1 MADLEDLLLR
11 TSRTFALSIP
21 RLAEPT
27 RSEVTIAY
35 LLFRIAD
42 TFEDAA
48 SWPKDR
54 RVTALENFAE
64 LVARFQADAETAEE
78 AASRRGHARDL
89 AASWTA
95 GEPPAGHTGY
105 LDLLAASPEVLE
117 AFAALAPAARRAIA
131 GHTRRTAHGM
141 IDFVARHDGDGRLQ
155 LVDLEDLRHYCYVVA
170 GIVGEMLT
178 ELFLL
183 AEPVLRKRS
192 DALADRAARFGEALQ
207 LVNILK
213 DAADDA
219 EEGRRYLPS
228 VVDRATVFLLA
239 REDLRIAAD
248 YVATLQEGGASTGL
262 LAFTALPI
270 QLAWGSLDRVESD
283 GPGAKLTREEVKA
296 TVAALEARLT
306 EGEPALDI
314 SAPRTA
320 TSP

>member
-21 RLAEPT
+21 RLPAPT

-48 SWPKDR
+48 GWPKER
-54 RVTALENFAE
+54 RSAALDDFADLLTRFEDPPASTEE
-64 LVARFQADAETAEE
+64 LQARR
-78 AASRRGHARDL
+78 SLARDL
-89 AASWTA
+89 ATAWTA
-95 GEPPAGHTGY
+95 GEPPVGHTGY
-105 LDLLAASPEVLE
+105 LDLLAACPEVLE
-117 AFAALAPAARRAIA
+117 AFADLAPGARRAIA
-131 GHTRRTAHGM
+131 AHTRRTALGM

-155 LVDLEDLRHYCYVVA
+155 LADLEDLRHYCYVVA

-183 AEPVLRKRS
+183 AEPVLADRA
-192 DALADRAARFGEALQ
+192 DELAERAARFGEALQ

-213 DAADDA
+213 DAVDDA
-219 EEGRRYLPS
+219 EEGRRYLPRL
-228 VVDRATVFLLA
+228 VDRATVFLLA
-239 REDLRIAAD
+239 RQDLRVAAD
-248 YVATLQEGGASTGL
+248 YVATLQAGGASTGL

-283 GPGAKLTREEVKA
+283 GPGAKLSRDEVRA
-296 TVAALEARLT
+296 TVAALEARLAA
-306 EGEPALDI
+306 GEPALDV
-314 SAPRTA
+314 SQPRAA
-320 TSP
+320 TST